1 MGARDFLL
9 IVEIIELATE
19 ATLTVAEVT
28 ANILSEIS
36 SSVID
41 GIIDSVETASDAF
54 DSLGSSTLQTR
65 TTQQVML
72 RNDAIRNALE
82 DLKGDVNSVFNL
94 VTKPRDAWRDYL
106 DNLTERTSIRR
117 SRHAVRCNK

>member
-1 MGARDFLL
+1 MGAAISFL

-54 DSLGSSTLQTR
+54 DSLGSSTLQDAYNAASNAATMPF
-65 TTQQVML
+65 VM
-72 RNDAIRNALE
+72 R
-82 DLKGDVNSVFNL
+82 
-94 VTKPRDAWRDYL
+94 WR
-106 DNLTERTSIRR
+106 I
-117 SRHAVRCNK
+117 